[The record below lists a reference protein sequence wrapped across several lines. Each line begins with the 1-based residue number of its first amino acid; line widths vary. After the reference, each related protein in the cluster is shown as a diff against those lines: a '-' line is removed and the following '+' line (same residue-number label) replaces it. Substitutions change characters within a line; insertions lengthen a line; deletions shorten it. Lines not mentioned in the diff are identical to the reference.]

1 MKTSNKFRRLK
12 YFAALLL
19 LSTLTYNTAYAFCG
33 FYVAKADASLY
44 NEASQVVL
52 VRNEDKTVISMM
64 NDFKGDLKEFA
75 MVIPVPEILQ
85 EGQINVGNRALFS
98 RIDSFTAP
106 RLVEY
111 YDEDPCRPRV
121 QYEMMQS
128 RGVGGALPKSAT
140 AQRRK
145 GVKVEAEYT
154 IGEYDIV
161 ILSATESQGLEE
173 WLIEN
178 NYNIPKGAK
187 KALAPYIRQDLKFF
201 VAKVNLKEQA
211 KTGLNYLRPLQFAF
225 SSEKFMLP
233 IRLGMIN
240 AKGPQELLLYVIT
253 KNGRV
258 ETTNYPTKKL
268 PSNMDLPVFIK
279 NDFANFYKDMFSQ
292 QVEKEGMK
300 TVFTEYFWDMGWCDP
315 CAADPLS
322 PKELKNLGV
331 FWLKDQGSGGTVTPF
346 RRSGQA
352 VDAVVT
358 RLHLRY
364 TDETFPED
372 LVFQETKDKQNFQ
385 GRYVLRHAWTGSK
398 DSCDAAGQYFENLAK
413 RQEKEAQTLA
423 SLTGWTIKDVR
434 TKMGITAKADKPKSA
449 WWKNLWDK

>member
-1 MKTSNKFRRLK
+1 MKKQAPYLRLK
-12 YFAALLL
+12 YLAALLL
-19 LSTLTYNTAYAFCG
+19 LSAVGSSAYAFCG

-52 VRNEDKTVISMM
+52 VRHDDKTVISMM
-64 NDFKGDLKEFA
+64 NDYKGELKEFA
-75 MVIPVPEILQ
+75 MVIPVPEVLQ
-85 EGQINVGNRALFS
+85 EGQINVGTRKLFS

-111 YDEDPCRPRV
+111 FDEDPCKPRIM
-121 QYEMMQS
+121 YEAMRSAGVGAGVPKGAPMAKRK
-128 RGVGGALPKSAT
+128 RGVT
-140 AQRRK
+140 
-145 GVKVEAEYT
+145 VEAEYT

-178 NYNIPKGAK
+178 GYNIPKGAK
-187 KALAPYIRQDLKFF
+187 KALAPYIKQDLKFF
-201 VAKVNLKEQA
+201 VAKVNLKEQL

-225 SSEKFMLP
+225 SSEKFVLP

-253 KNGRV
+253 KDGRV

-268 PSNMDLPVFIK
+268 PSNMDLPPYIK
-279 NDFANFYKDMFSQ
+279 DEFASFYKDMFSE
-292 QVEKEGMK
+292 QVKKEGMK

-315 CAADPLS
+315 CAANPLS
-322 PKELKNLGV
+322 PEELRKLGV
-331 FWLKDQGSGGTVTPF
+331 FWLNEQSNKPGF
-346 RRSGQA
+346 RAPRGGQA
-352 VDAVVT
+352 VNAVVT

-364 TDETFPED
+364 TNETFPED

-385 GRYVLRHAWTGSK
+385 GRYVLRHPWTGSR
-398 DSCDAAGQYFENLAK
+398 DSCEAAGRYFDNLVN
-413 RQEKEAQTLA
+413 RQEKEAQQLA
-423 SLTGWTIKDVR
+423 NLTGWSIKDIR
-434 TKMGITAKADKPKSA
+434 EKIGMKAKPDKPKSA
-449 WWKNLWDK
+449 WWKSLWDK